1 MKAGKSERIIS
12 EGLQEIEGRHFE
24 LLIDGG
30 MAERYC

>member
-1 MKAGKSERIIS
+1 MKAGKVRIIS
-12 EGLQEIEGRHFE
+12 EGLQGIEERHFE